1 MRIRDL
7 VEEWEQ
13 DGRVSLAAREF
24 AVRLPVYDA
33 ARLLAL
39 SELYPNRTEAELITE
54 LLSAAL
60 DELEASLPYVK
71 GAEVIAEDDQGDP
84 IYADDGLTPRFHALT
99 GKYAAQ
105 FQRGFELEQGC

>member
-33 ARLLAL
+33 ARLLAK
-39 SELYPNRTEAELITE
+39 R
-54 LLSAAL
+54 AL
-60 DELEASLPYVK
+60 PK
-71 GAEVIAEDDQGDP
+71 P
-84 IYADDGLTPRFHALT
+84 H
-99 GKYAAQ
+99 
-105 FQRGFELEQGC
+105 

>member
-7 VEEWEQ
+7 VEEWGK

-24 AVRLPVYDA
+24 SVRLPVYDA

-39 SELYPNRTEAELITE
+39 GEIYPTRSETQLITE

-71 GAEVIAEDDQGDP
+71 GSEVIAEDDQGDP
-84 IYADDGLTPRFHALT
+84 IFKDDGLTPRFHSLSR
-99 GKYAAQ
+99 KYAAQ
-105 FQRGFELEQGC
+105 LQQGFELERGC

>member
-24 AVRLPVYDA
+24 VVRLPAYDA

-39 SELYPNRTEAELITE
+39 SELYPKRTETELITE

-84 IYADDGLTPRFHALT
+84 IYADEGLTPRFHALT
-99 GKYAAQ
+99 RKYAAQ
-105 FQRGFELEQGC
+105 FQHGFELEQGC

>member
-7 VEEWEQ
+7 IEEWEQ
-13 DGRVSLAAREF
+13 DGRVTLAAREF

-39 SELYPNRTEAELITE
+39 SELYPTRTEVQLITE
-54 LLSAAL
+54 LLSAAF

-71 GAEVIAEDDQGDP
+71 GSEVIAEDDQGDP
-84 IYADDGLTPRFHALT
+84 IYKDDGLTPRFHLLT
-99 GKYAAQ
+99 RKYVAQ
-105 FQRGFELEQGC
+105 LQQGFELEHGC